1 MPWSLLIPAELAK
14 VSTNHPL
21 FLSLHQ
27 NHSSSQTAG
36 FSEPALRQLV
46 AHIQTQTG
54 FFIEI
59 VNLNIRNRQ
68 YVCAGDLRA
77 VDLLQ
82 RVCDELKKSDGTA
95 TSPQASG
102 GIDAQR
108 LQQALAKATGDP
120 EGAGTTTGTSLY
132 AGKLPQQVRLRRG
145 VATVPL
151 VGVDVPFHSSLLRPR
166 MKAFRRVLQES
177 LNLDRVRPQRLVGKY
192 IPNITG
198 APFEISQGYFE
209 KVYGITQSE
218 ALRDVLDGWDGWVER
233 VEREREGGAVAT
245 VG

>member
-54 FFIEI
+54 VCIEI

-82 RVCDELKKSDGTA
+82 RVCDELKKSDGMT
-95 TSPQASG
+95 TPPQSSG

-120 EGAGTTTGTSLY
+120 EGATTGTSLY

>member
-21 FLSLHQ
+21 FLSPHQ
-27 NHSSSQTAG
+27 IDSGSQTAG

-120 EGAGTTTGTSLY
+120 EGATTGTSLY

-218 ALRDVLDGWDGWVER
+218 ALRDVLDGLDGWVER